1 MSLRHTQGNGFRLSS
16 TIDKG
21 RDVYFKNYSRDGIGR
36 DNYIASNNGGLYA
49 NYYSPSK
56 GISIGSGLYIGKG

>member
-1 MSLRHTQGNGFRLSS
+1 LSS

-21 RDVYFKNYSRDGIGR
+21 RDVYFKNYARDGIGR

-49 NYYSPSK
+49 NHYSPAK
-56 GISIGSGLYIGKG
+56 GTSIGTGLYIGKG